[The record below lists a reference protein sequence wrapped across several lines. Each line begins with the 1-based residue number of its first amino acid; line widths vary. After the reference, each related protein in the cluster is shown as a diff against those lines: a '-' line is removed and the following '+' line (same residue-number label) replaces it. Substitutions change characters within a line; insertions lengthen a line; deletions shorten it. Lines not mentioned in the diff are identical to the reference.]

1 MENKKQNKTRNCQ
14 AKHPFV
20 FIFIFKLNLRFYMCT
35 SMWVTSLLSEFHK
48 NTYQGSVCIFG
59 KCDINMCDQIIL
71 LLANKMIE
79 QFVSLDYQLFENSR
93 DFSTLD

>member
-1 MENKKQNKTRNCQ
+1 MENKKKTRNCQ

-20 FIFIFKLNLRFYMCT
+20 FIFIFKLNLRFYI
-35 SMWVTSLLSEFHK
+35 SELHK

>member
-1 MENKKQNKTRNCQ
+1 MGNKSLNYQN
-14 AKHPFV
+14 
-20 FIFIFKLNLRFYMCT
+20 CT
-35 SMWVTSLLSEFHK
+35 KIPIKAQYVSLG
-48 NTYQGSVCIFG
+48 N
-59 KCDINMCDQIIL
+59 DINMCDQIIR

>member
-1 MENKKQNKTRNCQ
+1 
-14 AKHPFV
+14 
-20 FIFIFKLNLRFYMCT
+20 
-35 SMWVTSLLSEFHK
+35 MWVTSLLSELHK

-79 QFVSLDYQLFENSR
+79 QLFENSR